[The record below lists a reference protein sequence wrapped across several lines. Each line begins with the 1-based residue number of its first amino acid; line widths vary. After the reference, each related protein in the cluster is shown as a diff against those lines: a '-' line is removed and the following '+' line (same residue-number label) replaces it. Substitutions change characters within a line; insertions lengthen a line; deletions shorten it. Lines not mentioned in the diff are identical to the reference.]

1 MATKAIALMSG
12 GLDSCLAV
20 RVIQEQGIE
29 VIGIHC
35 RHPFHIGPPPG
46 RDPNVNLVAAE
57 LGIELVEPDVTER
70 MIELVKSPPHG
81 RGRNLNPCVD
91 CRILYLNEGAKLM
104 RERDASFIITGEVIG
119 QRPMSQRRDS
129 MDVIDRDSG
138 LRGKILRPLTAK
150 RLKPTPMEESG
161 LVDRER
167 LLDFHGRRREPQ
179 FELARRYGLTGW
191 SAPAGG
197 CLLTFEDFAK
207 KIEDL
212 IAHEQFDRHTLLLV
226 KTGRHFRLS
235 PQCLLAMGKDDPENM
250 KLESLAGPDDTVL
263 RSTLPGPI
271 GVLTGAVTEGDIL
284 LAAGLMGRYMKRVED
299 GVACEVQAPGLP
311 LREIKVMPLS
321 PVRADSY
328 RI

>member
-1 MATKAIALMSG
+1 MSG

-20 RVIQEQGIE
+20 RVIQEQGVE

-35 RHPFHIGPPPG
+35 RHPFHVDTPAGQEPHIAKVT
-46 RDPNVNLVAAE
+46 RE
-57 LGIELVEPDVTER
+57 LGIELVEPDVTDR
-70 MIELVKSPPHG
+70 MIELVKNPPHG
-81 RGRNLNPCVD
+81 SGRFLNPCID
-91 CRILYLNEGAKLM
+91 CRILYLSEGAKLM
-104 RERDASFIITGEVIG
+104 GERDASFIITGEVIG

-150 RLKPTPMEESG
+150 HLKVTPMEESG
-161 LVDRER
+161 LIDRGR
-167 LLDFHGRRREPQ
+167 LLDLHGRRREPQ

-212 IAHEQFDRHTLLLV
+212 IAHGQFDRHTLSLV

-235 PQCLLAMGKDDPENM
+235 AQCLMAMGKDDPENM

-263 RSTLPGPI
+263 RSVLPGPI
-271 GVLTGAVTEGDIL
+271 GVLTGAVTEEDIL
-284 LAAGLMGRYMKRVED
+284 LAAGLMGRYMKRVET
-299 GVACEVQAPGLP
+299 GVACEVQAPGRP

-321 PVRADSY
+321 PLRAESY